1 MDVSSDSTP
10 ELVRAALAAPCNKK
24 QPQQSAAEA
33 AAQRTTQQGEQSGEW
48 PTLLLASH

>member
-33 AAQRTTQQGEQSGEW
+33 AAQRTQQGEQSGEW